1 MREWS
6 NSKQRVIVKGQQTE
20 VTPLK
25 GGLTPTKFNQEL
37 YFVKVLYWLL
47 TINFMT
53 KLIFLGPPGAGKGT
67 QSQIVA
73 DSLGI
78 PHISTGDIL
87 RSAIADQT
95 PLGVKAKSFVDNGD
109 LVPDDLIL
117 DLIKERLSQ
126 DDAAKGWIL
135 DGFPRNVP
143 QADFLA
149 NLLASLNQACDAVI
163 NLDVADEVVT
173 KRLLS
178 RGRKDDSE
186 ETIKNRLVVYRQQTA
201 PLIDYYQKNNLLKN
215 VHGDRQ
221 LNEISEEIQAIVKS

>member
-1 MREWS
+1 
-6 NSKQRVIVKGQQTE
+6 
-20 VTPLK
+20 
-25 GGLTPTKFNQEL
+25 
-37 YFVKVLYWLL
+37 
-47 TINFMT
+47 MT

-87 RSAIADQT
+87 RSAIAEQT

>member
-1 MREWS
+1 
-6 NSKQRVIVKGQQTE
+6 
-20 VTPLK
+20 
-25 GGLTPTKFNQEL
+25 
-37 YFVKVLYWLL
+37 
-47 TINFMT
+47 MT

-67 QSQIVA
+67 QSQVVA
-73 DSLGI
+73 ESLGI

-87 RSAIADQT
+87 RSAIANET
-95 PLGVKAKSFVDNGD
+95 PLGVKAKSYVDNGD
-109 LVPDDLIL
+109 LVPDELIL

-126 DDAAKGWIL
+126 SDAQEGWIL

-149 NLLASLNQACDAVI
+149 NLLSDLNQACTAVI

-173 KRLLS
+173 SRLLS

-201 PLIDYYQKNNLLKN
+201 PLIDYYQKHNLLKN
-215 VHGDRQ
+215 VNGNRQ
-221 LNEISEEIQAIVKS
+221 LNEVSEEIQAIVKS